1 MMMMQQLI
9 QDEADASTD
18 EEERL
23 IIIYSLPHLQAKINA
38 PLRRGGSRLGTKNK
52 AIQQMHVVV
61 VMLATDY
68 FVDNPTH
75 TPKVLW
81 QHLRMTKKLFMKIVI
96 GARNYGYYLIQKK
109 KRLHMI
115 ARVHLM
121 CLAYGSPPHTQDDY
135 LRMPELTCQNTV
147 YNSVCSTCS
156 M

>member
-1 MMMMQQLI
+1 MMMIQQLI

-81 QHLRMTKKLFMKIVI
+81 QHLRMTKKLFMTIVI

-109 KRLHMI
+109 KTTAHD
-115 ARVHLM
+115 
-121 CLAYGSPPHTQDDY
+121 CPSSPHVSCIWLSPSYT
-135 LRMPELTCQNTV
+135 R
-147 YNSVCSTCS
+147 
-156 M
+156 